1 MSELDLVVFDLAGT
15 TVEDRGQVTDAFT
28 GALATL
34 GLSVTPEQLSAV
46 RGSSKRQAILQ
57 LVPDG
62 PDRARYAETAY
73 VSFVERL
80 AQRYRT
86 EGVRAV
92 AGAEQTFRWLRQR
105 GIRVALNT
113 GFERGITYLLLEA
126 LGWSDGVV
134 DAVVCG
140 DDVTRGRP
148 AP

>member
-73 VSFVERL
+73 VSFV
-80 AQRYRT
+80 
-86 EGVRAV
+86 V
-92 AGAEQTFRWLRQR
+92 W
-105 GIRVALNT
+105 
-113 GFERGITYLLLEA
+113 
-126 LGWSDGVV
+126 
-134 DAVVCG
+134 
-140 DDVTRGRP
+140 P
-148 AP
+148 